1 MDCTASRSGRWL
13 AVMREVA
20 GTVRPGSSANF
31 VARLRQAL
39 GITEQMATALLAGL
53 DALTEFATAP
63 VDPHTA
69 AVDTEGAAVHAGLAA
84 ARPLLEARLQQQ
96 LDALDEQTAGATVCH
111 KCGATAQSQ
120 GRRARPWT
128 SLTGRL
134 KLTRRYAYC
143 EACDCGRALAQE
155 RLGLSESPFT
165 PRLEEVGTLLATT
178 VPHGMAADLAR
189 KLLGVELSA
198 KGLQQMTERRAQL
211 LAVQLHTG
219 AAVYDRL
226 DAQGLPVR
234 HQRRPADAVATA
246 PAVAYLEMDG
256 VVPMTREEIPRHEL
270 TPAERA
276 RQQRARR
283 AKTRGG
289 GGRRYRVVG
298 REVKNAVLYTA
309 ADCVAESASRDCI
322 TAKRY
327 VSHLG
332 DWETFTRLLWVEM
345 LRQRHDQA
353 PRLVVLSDGSE
364 WIRSVCDRL
373 PLRPLFILDLFH
385 VKHRLWE
392 VANLLHGEHTPAA
405 RVWAEEQGTLV
416 EEGKTARVIATL
428 RWLKPRRRQ
437 TREAARLLADY
448 LQSNLSRMDYP
459 AYKRQGLRVGSGAVE
474 SANYHV
480 TGARLKLQG
489 MRWSEQGAREM
500 AYLRADL
507 FNGDW
512 EMRTRQ
518 LRAAG

>member
-1 MDCTASRSGRWL
+1 MDCTVSRSGRWL

-20 GTVRPGSSANF
+20 GTLRPGSSAKF

-69 AVDTEGAAVHAGLAA
+69 AVDTEGAAVQAALAA

-96 LDALDEQTAGATVCH
+96 LDALDEQTAGATVCL
-111 KCGATAQSQ
+111 KCGTTAQSQ

-234 HQRRPADAVATA
+234 HQRRPAEAVATA

-353 PRLVVLSDGSE
+353 PLLVVLSDGSE

-405 RVWAEEQGTLV
+405 RAWAEEQGTLV
-416 EEGKTARVIATL
+416 EKGKTARVIATL

-437 TREAARLLADY
+437 TREAARLLAEY
-448 LQSNLSRMDYP
+448 LQTNLSRMDYP

-507 FNGDW
+507 FNGEW
-512 EMRTRQ
+512 EARTRQ